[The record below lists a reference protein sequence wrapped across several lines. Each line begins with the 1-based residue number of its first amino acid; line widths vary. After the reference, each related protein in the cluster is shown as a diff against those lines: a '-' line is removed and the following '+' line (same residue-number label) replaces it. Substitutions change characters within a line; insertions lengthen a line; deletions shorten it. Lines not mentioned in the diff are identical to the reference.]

1 MIKKIKELFIKYK
14 EIILYALF
22 GVLTTIANLAAFL
35 LTTYIF
41 GEELYLFN
49 NAVAWIAGVVV
60 AFVTNKIWVFN
71 SKSWKF
77 KIWGKEFV
85 EFVTARLLS
94 FVFEEVGMLLFV
106 DVLNVGEK
114 AITVFGFSITGQII
128 VKLLLSVVVVILN
141 YVASKFIIFKKKKT
155 DNR

>member
-22 GVLTTIANLAAFL
+22 GVLTTIANLLAFL
-35 LTTYIF
+35 LTTHIF
-41 GEELYLFN
+41 GERLYLFN

-60 AFVTNKIWVFN
+60 AFITNKLWVFN
-71 SKSWKF
+71 SKCWKL
-77 KIWGKEFV
+77 KVWGKEFA

-94 FVFEEVGMLLFV
+94 FVFEEAGMVFFV

-114 AITVFGFSITGQII
+114 AINIFGFSITGQII

-141 YVASKFIIFKKKKT
+141 YVASKFIIFKNKKT
-155 DNR
+155 DKK

>member
-22 GVLTTIANLAAFL
+22 GVLTTVANLAAFL

-49 NAVAWIAGVVV
+49 NAVAWIVGVVV
-60 AFVTNKIWVFN
+60 AFVTNKLWVFN
-71 SKSWKF
+71 SNSWKL
-77 KIWGKEFV
+77 KVWGKEFV

-94 FVFEEVGMLLFV
+94 FVFEEAGMLLFV

-141 YVASKFIIFKKKKT
+141 YVASKFIIFKNKKSEK
-155 DNR
+155 